1 MTHQRGALSSG
12 TQLPSQMAPSSDKPT
27 IVCDGAGKVVGVNDA
42 WSALC
47 GYTESEALGKRP
59 ADLLQCETTEFDVA
73 AEFTKTLL
81 ATGRSEAILT
91 NRTKDGRVF
100 KHRLVAERLGNLL
113 IAEGTVIVPPA
124 PRKAATRKA
133 TRASSADV
141 WGALVSLVALLAAF
155 AAAYDL
161 AAAPDEPPLPPVESQ
176 ELAAASPPHAELV
189 SLCKSVATGG
199 FIAGTKAGA
208 AAKLAW
214 KAVAESQELAAAS
227 PPHAELVS
235 LCKSVATGG
244 FIAGTKAGAAAKLAW
259 KAVKESQDL
268 AAASAPHADLVG
280 VCKSVAS
287 GGFIAGEATSRSVAQ
302 GLTKAGAA
310 AKTAWETVAPKG
322 AFFGLAAMGNLD
334 LFLVGGAVSALSGM

>member
-1 MTHQRGALSSG
+1 
-12 TQLPSQMAPSSDKPT
+12 MAPGSDKPT

-59 ADLLQCETTEFDVA
+59 ADLLQCETTEFDIA

-100 KHRLVAERLGNLL
+100 KHRLVGERLGNLL

-124 PRKAATRKA
+124 PRKGATRKA

-176 ELAAASPPHAELV
+176 ELAAASAPHADLV
-189 SLCKSVATGG
+189 GLCKSVATGS

-227 PPHAELVS
+227 APHADLVG
-235 LCKSVATGG
+235 LCKSVATGS

-259 KAVKESQDL
+259 KAVAESQEL

-280 VCKSVAS
+280 LCKSVAA

-310 AKTAWETVAPKG
+310 AKTAWETVAPRG

-334 LFLVGGAVSALSGM
+334 LFLVGGALSALSGM

>member
-1 MTHQRGALSSG
+1 
-12 TQLPSQMAPSSDKPT
+12 MAPSSDKPT

-100 KHRLVAERLGNLL
+100 KHRLVGERLGNLL

-161 AAAPDEPPLPPVESQ
+161 AAAPDEHVSIESFVDAVFHGIPSSSAPAVGPAKNAPPSFAPQ
-176 ELAAASPPHAELV
+176 AELFP
-189 SLCKSVATGG
+189 SS
-199 FIAGTKAGA
+199 
-208 AAKLAW
+208 
-214 KAVAESQELAAAS
+214 
-227 PPHAELVS
+227 
-235 LCKSVATGG
+235 
-244 FIAGTKAGAAAKLAW
+244 
-259 KAVKESQDL
+259 
-268 AAASAPHADLVG
+268 
-280 VCKSVAS
+280 
-287 GGFIAGEATSRSVAQ
+287 
-302 GLTKAGAA
+302 
-310 AKTAWETVAPKG
+310 
-322 AFFGLAAMGNLD
+322 
-334 LFLVGGAVSALSGM
+334 